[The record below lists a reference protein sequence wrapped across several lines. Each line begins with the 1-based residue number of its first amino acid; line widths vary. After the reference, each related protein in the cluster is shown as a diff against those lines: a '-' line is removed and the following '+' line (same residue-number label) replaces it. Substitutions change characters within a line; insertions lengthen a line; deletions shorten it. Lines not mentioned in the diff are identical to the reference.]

1 MPPLE
6 VNEEVKLEPEETIG
20 ARVKLN
26 PRKRINTRAGLKVL
40 IPKKLLTRL
49 TALLVK
55 KKQEIIQTS

>member
-6 VNEEVKLEPEETIG
+6 VDEEVKLEPEETIG

-26 PRKRINTRAGLKVL
+26 RQKRINTRAGLKIL
-40 IPKKLLTRL
+40 ITNKFLTRL

-55 KKQEIIQTS
+55 